1 MESDVPQRPRGRFGG
16 SHDAVGAR
24 SRSRKRESPNATLAC
39 EPVAAGSPAADSQ
52 WQTVARWWPGVV
64 FRQRADL
71 TFEAMSPRIEELT
84 GLAASAWCQP
94 PRRLWQVV
102 HEADAEH
109 LRNAI
114 TQAGRTGQTVTC
126 RFRLR
131 HVHTRRISHIVEHR
145 LARRAADETVLGY
158 DGVWLD
164 VTRQTVAEN
173 RLATA
178 AWKETLAVLTMGLAH
193 DFNNII
199 AGIHSLSETF
209 LLQTDSSH
217 PFHEGLDL
225 IRTNSLQA
233 SQLVH
238 RIVQLHLGKAGKR
251 DYHDLNQVIAELHDL
266 VRKIVPRRIRLSVG
280 LAPVPLPVYVDAFEL
295 WQTVINLALN
305 AADAMPQTGRLLL
318 RTTLHPAW
326 AAPTHFVGV
335 PPRLPCVCLTVEDNG
350 CGIKAQHLGLIFDP
364 FFTTKSVNKGS
375 GLGLYN
381 ARVFVE
387 KHEGALSVESTP
399 GSGCRFQLWLPQA
412 DFSEAERDQSAS
424 GPGSRRGLILL
435 GELGSLREDLAELL
449 RASGFHALVVGMD
462 EDISGLLQ
470 AGEYPYAALVLLLE
484 PNDVSLLPK
493 LIGWRR
499 AYPHLKV
506 IVQPIGC
513 GTDALDL
520 GYLENADWVIP
531 PDLSPE
537 SLCRQLSAIL
547 ETEANRP

>member
-1 MESDVPQRPRGRFGG
+1 M
-16 SHDAVGAR
+16 
-24 SRSRKRESPNATLAC
+24 
-39 EPVAAGSPAADSQ
+39 AADPPAVESQ
-52 WQTVARWWPGVV
+52 WQTMARWWPGVI
-64 FRQRADL
+64 FRQRVDL
-71 TFEAMSPRIEELT
+71 TFEAVSPRIEELT
-84 GLAASAWCQP
+84 GLPACAWCQP
-94 PRRLWQVV
+94 PRLLWQVV
-102 HEADAEH
+102 HEADADN

-114 TQAGRTGQTVTC
+114 TQAGRTGQTVTS

-158 DGVWLD
+158 DGAWLD

-199 AGIHSLSETF
+199 AGIHSLSEAF
-209 LLQTDSSH
+209 LSQTDPNH
-217 PFHEGLDL
+217 PFREGLEL
-225 IRTNSLQA
+225 IRKNSLQA

-251 DYHDLNQVIAELHDL
+251 NYHDLNQVIAELHDL
-266 VRKIVPRRIRLSVG
+266 VRKIIPRRIQLGVD
-280 LAPVPLPVYVDAFEL
+280 LAPTPLPVYVDAFEL

-305 AADAMPQTGRLLL
+305 AADAMPQTGRLFL
-318 RTTLHPAW
+318 RTALHPAW
-326 AAPTHFVGV
+326 PAPMHFVGA

-350 CGIKAQHLGLIFDP
+350 CGIKAQHLDLIFDP

-399 GSGCRFQLWLPQA
+399 GRGCRFHLWLPQA
-412 DFSEAERDQSAS
+412 DFSEAERDQPAH

-470 AGEYPYAALVLLLE
+470 AGEYPYAALVVLLE

-499 AYPHLKV
+499 AHPRLKV

-537 SLCRQLSAIL
+537 RLCRQLSAIL